1 VTEQIP
7 HLQQVFHV
15 GSTPAC
21 SRRIPTAR
29 QIYFD
34 ADAASEEDRQRA
46 EFEFFD
52 SIRLGNGTYKTTY
65 AHRLDDLNE
74 FVNPLL
80 PRACCLTLMDVAV
93 SSGITTLEWMTS
105 LERAGID
112 FRMTAGDI
120 ALDAWLV
127 SVGRHLHVLLDRE
140 GAPLQYDFFGRGVPR
155 LRRRQYFARYSLP
168 IRLLNLILCAARA
181 RQRLR
186 ESCPSDR
193 GVIRYR
199 RVSLVSPVLLG
210 RPDVEIIE
218 DDLSRTELGRRFT
231 ALRAANILNRTY
243 FDEERIRN
251 VLKRLR
257 RRLVDGGLLIVCR
270 TARPGVNDASVFSL
284 SPQREF
290 TVIGRLNAGSDVED
304 LVLGLGRA

>member
-1 VTEQIP
+1 VTGCRP
-7 HLQQVFHV
+7 
-15 GSTPAC
+15 
-21 SRRIPTAR
+21 RIPTAR
-29 QIYFD
+29 QIYFG
-34 ADAASEEDRQRA
+34 AGASAEEERQRA

-52 SIRLGNGTYKTTY
+52 SLRLTNGTYKTTY
-65 AHRLDDLNE
+65 AHRLDDLND

-80 PRACCLTLMDVAV
+80 PGERRLSLMDVAV
-93 SSGITTLEWMTS
+93 SSGITTLEWMAS

-112 FRMTAGDI
+112 FRMTASDV

-127 SVGRHLHVLLDRE
+127 SIGRHLHVLLDRE
-140 GAPLQYDFFGRGVPR
+140 GVPLQYDFFGRGVVR
-155 LRRRQYFARYSLP
+155 LRRRQYFARWGLP
-168 IRLLNLILCAARA
+168 IRLLNLILRASGA
-181 RQRLR
+181 RQHLR
-186 ESCPSDR
+186 ESSLSDHR
-193 GVIRYR
+193 MIRYR
-199 RVSLVSPVLLG
+199 RLWLVSPALLG

-270 TARPGVNDASVFSL
+270 TARPGVNNASVFSL
-284 SPQREF
+284 SPHQEF
-290 TVIGRLNAGSDVED
+290 TLIGRLNTGSDIEE
-304 LVLGLGRA
+304 LVLTLGHA